1 MPSFRGSPI
10 PGIVH
15 MILHLLHWQVGS
27 LSLATWEAQ
36 LLNNHQQ
43 KVWNLPKKIFYFQR
57 QRSHNKTAEEEHSWY
72 NQIPYLPG
80 RQPKNWKI
88 ITLQRFSHRSES
100 TWPHLRLPSLG
111 VWHWPPEHL
120 ALKANRAWLQEL
132 HKSEGNRNSIPAD
145 HIQGLMHTGTQ
156 GEKQ

>member
-1 MPSFRGSPI
+1 MKWEVYTLSHFRGEGCVCIKLLQSCLTLCDLMDYSPPGSSVHGILQVRILEWIAMPSFRGSPI

-57 QRSHNKTAEEEHSWY
+57 QRSHNKTAEEEHS
-72 NQIPYLPG
+72 
-80 RQPKNWKI
+80 
-88 ITLQRFSHRSES
+88 
-100 TWPHLRLPSLG
+100 
-111 VWHWPPEHL
+111 
-120 ALKANRAWLQEL
+120 
-132 HKSEGNRNSIPAD
+132 
-145 HIQGLMHTGTQ
+145 
-156 GEKQ
+156 